1 MKKIIYLLGFLFI
14 ISNAYAQNRQLKME
28 ITSVK
33 STKDSIAINIDVI
46 NVSDKKILVYLP
58 DLQDICS
65 SLMHI
70 KFVDLKNN
78 KFCEVLPCTYNA
90 NLKFLEINNKNSF
103 ILNSSEKKN
112 IDYKFSKSNISPY
125 LKKKYLY
132 KVFVGWYFKDQYIK
146 TSAENYFNDDVES
159 NYVLFKND

>member
-1 MKKIIYLLGFLFI
+1 
-14 ISNAYAQNRQLKME
+14 ME

-46 NVSDKKILVYLP
+46 NVSDQKIVVYLP
-58 DLQDICS
+58 NLKSICS

-78 KFCEVLPCTYNA
+78 KYCEVLPCTYNA

-125 LKKKYLY
+125 
-132 KVFVGWYFKDQYIK
+132 F
-146 TSAENYFNDDVES
+146 
-159 NYVLFKND
+159 